1 MKLCYIITCLPN
13 QVTSFEI
20 FLQTCDNTMID
31 TSREYHEEVEKDWIS
46 VVSGAKTETFDRYTP
61 WELTQKW
68 AKVQVTFDDECIFH
82 KT

>member
-1 MKLCYIITCLPN
+1 M
-13 QVTSFEI
+13 
-20 FLQTCDNTMID
+20 
-31 TSREYHEEVEKDWIS
+31 TSREYQEDVERDWVK

-68 AKVQVTFDDECIFH
+68 AKVQVTFDDDDDECIFH

>member
-1 MKLCYIITCLPN
+1 M
-13 QVTSFEI
+13 SHH
-20 FLQTCDNTMID
+20 

-68 AKVQVTFDDECIFH
+68 AKVQVISGDESIQYLFH
-82 KT
+82 ENDHFRKMCRKQNKMKARQKVDPH